1 MINLSL
7 IIPCYNEAKSL
18 PLLVEKCQ
26 KILIPEMEIILV
38 DNGSTDNTPVILTKL
53 LENQSQIRTVRVENN
68 QGYGYGIL
76 SGLKAG
82 KGEILAWT
90 HADMQTDP
98 ADAIKGLEIF
108 KQKNRPNKLFVKGK
122 RYGRPLMDVF
132 FTAGMAIFETV
143 LLHKILWDINAQPTM
158 FSKTFFETWENP
170 PHDFSLDLY
179 AYYMAKKQG
188 YSVKRFN
195 VLFGERAHG
204 VSHWNI
210 SWKDKYKFIKRTF
223 EYSLKLKTIINK

>member
-1 MINLSL
+1 
-7 IIPCYNEAKSL
+7 
-18 PLLVEKCQ
+18 
-26 KILIPEMEIILV
+26 MEIILV
-38 DNGSTDNTPVILTKL
+38 DNGSTDDSPTILAKL

-76 SGLKAG
+76 AGLREAKG
-82 KGEILAWT
+82 KILAWT

-98 ADAIKGLEIF
+98 ADAIKGLEF
-108 KQKNRPNKLFVKGK
+108 FNQAKNYEKLFVKGK

-132 FTAGMAIFETV
+132 FTIGMAVFETV
-143 LLHKILWDINAQPTM
+143 LLRKILWDINAQPTM

-179 AYYMAKKQG
+179 TYYMAKKQG
-188 YSVKRFN
+188 YIVKRFN
-195 VLFGERAHG
+195 VLFGERAYG

-223 EYSLKLKTIINK
+223 EYSLKLKTMFQLSN

>member
-1 MINLSL
+1 MITLSL
-7 IIPCYNEAKSL
+7 IIPCYNEAKNL
-18 PLLVEKCQ
+18 PLLVKRCQ

-38 DNGSTDNTPVILTKL
+38 DNGSVDDTPTILTTL
-53 LENQSQIRTVRVENN
+53 LEPQSQIRTVRVENN

-76 SGLKAG
+76 AGLKAAKG
-82 KGEILAWT
+82 KILSWT

-98 ADAIKGLEIF
+98 TDAIKGFEF
-108 KQKNRPNKLFVKGK
+108 FENPSDKLFVKGK
-122 RYGRPLMDVF
+122 RYGRPIMDVL
-132 FTAGMAIFETV
+132 FTIGMAIFETI
-143 LLHKILWDINAQPTM
+143 LLRKVLWDINAQPTM
-158 FSKTFFETWENP
+158 FSKEFFDTWENP

-188 YSVKRFN
+188 YTIKRFN
-195 VLFGERAHG
+195 VLFGERTHG

-210 SWKDKYKFIKRTF
+210 SWQDKYKFIKRTF